1 MAIKLNFNQLPDPET
16 INQNF
21 EPGEYKLTI
30 YDAKVVQYQSGS
42 YGLQL
47 THKINDTNFEL
58 RFDNYPVETS
68 YGQSKLKKLLK
79 AINVIPEGDFDISI
93 LPPLIKGK
101 SFIAYLDY
109 GKTPSGERSEYLS
122 ITNINRI
129 RPIETEE
136 EEISFETEE
145 EEVPFIYDEVGF

>member
-109 GKTPSGERSEYLS
+109 GKTASGEKSEYLS

-129 RPIETEE
+129 RPIEAE

-145 EEVPFIYDEVGF
+145 EEVPFIYDETGF

>member
-109 GKTPSGERSEYLS
+109 GKTPSGEKSEYLS
-122 ITNINRI
+122 ITNLNRI
-129 RPIETEE
+129 RPIEAE

-145 EEVPFIYDEVGF
+145 EEVPFIYDETGF

>member
-30 YDAKVVQYQSGS
+30 YDAKVIQYQSGS

-58 RFDNYPVETS
+58 RFDNYPVETP

-109 GKTPSGERSEYLS
+109 SKTPSGEKSEYLS
-122 ITNINRI
+122 ITNLNRI
-129 RPIETEE
+129 RPIEPE

-145 EEVPFIYDEVGF
+145 EEVPFIYDEEGF

>member
-58 RFDNYPVETS
+58 RFDNYPVETP

-109 GKTPSGERSEYLS
+109 SKTPSGEKSEYLS
-122 ITNINRI
+122 ITNLNRI
-129 RPIETEE
+129 RPIEPE

-145 EEVPFIYDEVGF
+145 EEVPFIYDEEGF